1 MNWIS
6 DFLEAG
12 RRLAPHGYC
21 LLWDPQLVWTHVVSD
36 ALIAAA
42 YFSIPIAL
50 ISFVRRRRD
59 VQFGWILWLFAL
71 FIVACGTTHL
81 LSIWTLWHAD
91 YALEALVKAVTAVAS
106 VVTAVM
112 LWPLLPRLL
121 AIPSPDQLAEKN
133 RHLESALMRLQQEV
147 AERERAENALQQAHK
162 MEAVGQLTGGLA
174 HDFNNLLQSIS
185 GSFALIAKTPSSE
198 KVSRWAE
205 LGAQAAAKGARLTA
219 QLLAFSRAQKL
230 ELRRIHVAP
239 MLRDMEELLA
249 TAVGKRVRI
258 EMNLDLPARVIVL
271 GDSTQIELAVMNLVI
286 NARDAMP
293 NGGVVRIR
301 TAPEQISNDPE
312 LPDGR
317 YLRISVQ
324 DDGTGMSPEVLD
336 RAFEPFFTTK
346 GVGKGTGLGLSMV
359 YGVARQSGGRAEI
372 VSAPGEGTTVSI
384 LLREVEGEPED
395 ATGDVPERT
404 VRTALHVLVV
414 DDDPDVRLMTAAML
428 EDLGHR
434 VSTAD
439 GGGEA
444 LKLLDSTKPDML
456 LLDFVM
462 PEMNGAELARRVRD
476 RGIDAPILF
485 ATGFAESAAIEAALG
500 EPPIVLRKPFDLVA
514 LAQALT
520 DVRERRSVATG
531 AAIS

>member
-1 MNWIS
+1 MNWIN

-12 RRLAPHGYC
+12 RNLAPHGYC
-21 LLWDPQLVWTHVVSD
+21 LLWDPRLVWTHVVSD

-50 ISFVRRRRD
+50 VTFVRRRRD

-81 LSIWTLWHAD
+81 LSIWTLWNAD
-91 YALEALVKAVTAVAS
+91 YGLEAAVKALTAAAS
-106 VVTAVM
+106 LVTAVM

-121 AIPSPDQLAEKN
+121 AIPSPGQLAEKN
-133 RHLESALMRLQQEV
+133 GDLEAALLQLRQEI

-185 GSFALIAKTPSSE
+185 GSFALIAKSPASD

-205 LGAQAAAKGARLTA
+205 LGSQAAAKGARLTA

-230 ELRRIHVAP
+230 ELRRIRVAP
-239 MLRDMEELLA
+239 MLRDMQDLLA
-249 TAVGKRVRI
+249 TAVGKHIRI
-258 EMNLDLPARVIVL
+258 ELDLDLPGEVVVL
-271 GDSTQIELAVMNLVI
+271 GDATQIELAVMNLVL

-293 NGGVVRIR
+293 EGGVVRLR
-301 TAPEQISNDPE
+301 TAPEEIVGDPE
-312 LPDGR
+312 LADGR
-317 YLRISVQ
+317 YLRISVE
-324 DDGTGMSPEVLD
+324 DDGTGMSPEVLA
-336 RAFEPFFTTK
+336 RAFDPFFTTK

-372 VSAPGEGTTVSI
+372 DSREGQGTTVSI
-384 LLREVEGEPED
+384 LLREVEGEADHPVD
-395 ATGDVPERT
+395 APAHAARRAQT
-404 VRTALHVLVV
+404 HVLVV

-434 VSTAD
+434 VSTAES
-439 GGGEA
+439 GAAA
-444 LKLLDSTKPDML
+444 LALLKRQTPDML

-462 PEMNGAELARRVRD
+462 PEMNGAELARAVRA
-476 RGIDAPILF
+476 RGIDVPIVF
-485 ATGFAESAAIEAALG
+485 ATGFAESAAIETALG
-500 EPPIVLRKPFDLVA
+500 DTPTVLRKPFDLA
-514 LAQALT
+514 TLAQAIT
-520 DVRERRSVATG
+520 DVRAGRAAVA
-531 AAIS
+531 

>member
-1 MNWIS
+1 MNWI
-6 DFLEAG
+6 DEFLEAG
-12 RRLAPHGYC
+12 RNLAPHGYC
-21 LLWDPQLVWTHVVSD
+21 LLWDPRLIWAHVVSD

-50 ISFVRRRRD
+50 VTFVRRRRD

-81 LSIWTLWHAD
+81 MSIWTLWNAD
-91 YALEALVKAVTAVAS
+91 YGLEAAVKVLTAMAS

-121 AIPSPDQLAEKN
+121 AIPSPSQLAEKN
-133 RHLESALMRLQQEV
+133 GDLETALARLQQEV
-147 AERERAENALQQAHK
+147 IERERAETALQQAHK

-185 GSFALIAKTPSSE
+185 GSFALIAKSPTSE
-198 KVSRWAE
+198 KVKRWAE
-205 LGAQAAAKGARLTA
+205 LGGQAAAKGARLTA

-230 ELRRIHVAP
+230 ELRRIRVAS
-239 MLRDMEELLA
+239 MLRDMEDLLA
-249 TAVGKRVRI
+249 TAVGKQIRI
-258 EMNLDLPARVIVL
+258 ELDLDPPGDAVVL
-271 GDSTQIELAVMNLVI
+271 GDATQIELAVMNLVI

-293 NGGVVRIR
+293 DGGTIR
-301 TAPEQISNDPE
+301 LRAAPEEIRDDPE
-312 LPDGR
+312 LADGR
-317 YLRISVQ
+317 YLRISVE
-324 DDGTGMSPEVLD
+324 DEGTGMTPEVLA
-336 RAFEPFFTTK
+336 RAFDPFFTTK

-372 VSAPGEGTTVSI
+372 ASNPGRGATVSF
-384 LLREVEGEPED
+384 LLREVDGDAEHPADAPAEGARPAE
-395 ATGDVPERT
+395 T
-404 VRTALHVLVV
+404 HVLVV

-434 VSTAD
+434 VSTAES
-439 GGGEA
+439 GTAA
-444 LKLLDSTKPDML
+444 LTLLARQRPDML

-462 PEMNGAELARRVRD
+462 PEMNGAELARAVRT
-476 RGIDAPILF
+476 RGIDVPIVF

-500 EPPIVLRKPFDLVA
+500 EAPTVLRKPFDLA
-514 LAQALT
+514 SLAQAIE
-520 DVRERRSVATG
+520 DARARERAKP
-531 AAIS
+531 A

>member
-1 MNWIS
+1 MNWIN

-12 RRLAPHGYC
+12 RNLAPHGYC
-21 LLWDPQLVWTHVVSD
+21 LLWDPRLVWTHVVSD

-50 ISFVRRRRD
+50 VTFVRRRRD

-81 LSIWTLWHAD
+81 ISIWTLWNAD
-91 YALEALVKAVTAVAS
+91 YGLEAAVKVLTAAAS

-121 AIPSPDQLAEKN
+121 DIPSPSQLAEKN
-133 RHLESALMRLQQEV
+133 SDLESALARLRQEV
-147 AERERAENALQQAHK
+147 ADRERAEFALQQAHK

-185 GSFALIAKTPSSE
+185 GSFALIAKSPTSE
-198 KVSRWAE
+198 KVTRWAE
-205 LGAQAAAKGARLTA
+205 LGGQAAAKGARLTA

-230 ELRRIHVAP
+230 ELRRIRVAP
-239 MLRDMEELLA
+239 MLREMEELLA
-249 TAVGKRVRI
+249 TAVGKQIRI
-258 EMNLDLPARVIVL
+258 ELDLDMPGEVVVL
-271 GDSTQIELAVMNLVI
+271 GDATQIELAVMNLVI

-293 NGGVVRIR
+293 EGGTVRLRI
-301 TAPEQISNDPE
+301 APEEISGDPE
-312 LPDGR
+312 LADGR
-317 YLRISVQ
+317 YLRISVE
-324 DDGTGMSPEVLD
+324 DDGTGMTPEVLA
-336 RAFEPFFTTK
+336 RAFDPFFTTK

-372 VSAPGEGTTVSI
+372 VSEPGKGSTVSI
-384 LLREVEGEPED
+384 LLREVDGDAEYSED
-395 ATGDVPERT
+395 GPAKQASPTAT
-404 VRTALHVLVV
+404 HVLVV

-439 GGGEA
+439 SGPAA
-444 LKLLDSTKPDML
+444 LKLLERQSPDVL

-462 PEMNGAELARRVRD
+462 PEMNGAELARAVRS
-476 RGIDAPILF
+476 RGDEVPIVF
-485 ATGFAESAAIEAALG
+485 ATGFAESVAIETALG
-500 EPPIVLRKPFDLVA
+500 ETPTVLRKPFDLA
-514 LAQALT
+514 TLAEAIADART
-520 DVRERRSVATG
+520 RKR
-531 AAIS
+531 AA